1 MPDDPDRDAIL
12 ARRKRLVAL
21 ALSGLIGP
29 LAGCDE
35 VRPGPCLQP
44 PYVEGDQPPGPTPT
58 PTPDPYPGPC
68 LEAPYDPP
76 EPPAPQVCLSR
87 IAPEE
92 PPNEPPEPEG
102 PTVPEEG

>member
-35 VRPGPCLQP
+35 VRPGPCLEA
-44 PYVEGDQPPGPTPT
+44 PYVEGDQPPGTT

-68 LEAPYDPP
+68 LEAPYEPP
-76 EPPAPQVCLSR
+76 EPLPQVCLSEA
-87 IAPEE
+87 IE
-92 PPNEPPEPEG
+92 PPNEPPEPVEEEG
-102 PTVPEEG
+102 PTVPGEG